1 MCGEADNQRLREDNR
16 QLQARNDLY
25 AMVINE
31 MTARLGRNTQSGQ
44 GQATVTQLRRQPSS

>member
-1 MCGEADNQRLREDNR
+1 MCSEADNQCLREDNR

-31 MTARLGRNTQSGQ
+31 MSARLDRNTQSGQ
-44 GQATVTQLRRQPSS
+44 GQATVTQLRRQPLS